1 MLRFKENKK
10 LTIIIPVFNE
20 EECLDQLQVEMDR
33 FLLKIGIET
42 RILFINDGSS
52 DNSFKILQAICS
64 TDPSYELISLES
76 NRGLST
82 AIKVGIDRCH
92 TSLVGYMDAD
102 LQTRPDDFLKMLPY
116 MDEFDMVSGIRK
128 KREDKFLKKLASQIA
143 NNCRSLMI
151 GDNIQDTCCPLKIIK
166 TSYAKNIPFFNGM
179 HRFMSTLVQFQGG
192 KVKQIPVQHFPRYAG
207 TAKYHLRNRL
217 IGPFLDTL
225 AVLWM
230 KHRYI
235 HYCVLPNP

>member
-1 MLRFKENKK
+1 MLPIKESNK

-42 RILFINDGSS
+42 KILFINDGST
-52 DNSFKILQAICS
+52 DNSLKILQSICS
-64 TDPSYELISLES
+64 SDPSYEFISLES
-76 NRGLST
+76 NQGLST
-82 AIKVGIDRCH
+82 AIKVGIDHCQ

-102 LQTRPDDFLKMLPY
+102 LQTHPDDFLKMLPY
-116 MDEFDMVSGIRK
+116 LDKFDMVNGIRI
-128 KREDKFLKKLASQIA
+128 KRDDNLLKRLTSQIA
-143 NNCRSLMI
+143 NSCRNIII
-151 GDNIQDTCCPLKIIK
+151 GDNIEDTCCPLKIIK
-166 TSYAKNIPFFNGM
+166 ISCAKNIPFFNGM
-179 HRFMSTLVQFQGG
+179 HRFMSALVQFQGG

-217 IGPFLDTL
+217 ISPFVDTL

-235 HYCVLPNP
+235 QYCVLPNP